1 MAGMGNDL
9 VRQARRRAGL
19 SQRELGERA
28 GTTQSA
34 IGGLPAVAHGSPIT
48 TEDVDVTP
56 DRDPANLLR
65 LDEAL
70 SRSDP

>member
-1 MAGMGNDL
+1 MAGMGNDV
-9 VRQARRRAGL
+9 VREARKRAGL

-28 GTTQSA
+28 GTTRSA
-34 IGGLPAVAHGSPIT
+34 IGGLAAVAHGSPIN

-65 LDEAL
+65 LDRAI
-70 SRSDP
+70 PI